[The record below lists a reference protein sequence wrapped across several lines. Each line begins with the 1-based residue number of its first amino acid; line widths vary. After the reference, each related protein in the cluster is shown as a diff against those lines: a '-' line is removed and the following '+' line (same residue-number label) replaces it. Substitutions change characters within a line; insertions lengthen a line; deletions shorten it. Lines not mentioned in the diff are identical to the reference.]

1 MKHLHFSFLI
11 TLLMSMVGVNS
22 LAHDIEAV
30 NSDGVTIYFLWNN
43 DKTELIVSYRGSFY
57 YSYSN
62 EYTGDIVIPESV
74 TYNGTTYSVT
84 SIGNSAFE
92 DCSGLTSVTIPNS
105 VTSIGYSAFSN
116 CSGLESV
123 TIGTGVLTIWG
134 SQIFNNHQPAKVIW
148 LTNTPPSGYGSAA
161 GIMNYVANDSYTSL
175 NKTVYPFLSSIF
187 EVGGIKY
194 VPVSPSER
202 TCDAIDCLY
211 DESAANVQ
219 IGPTVSYKGVA
230 MTVKNVHSYACY
242 KNKFINN
249 VQLDFAGDVGSYA
262 FLGCT
267 TENAM
272 INNAG
277 KICSYAFA
285 YVKGMTSLE
294 IGNSVTD
301 IEGYAFYG
309 CSGLTTAKIN
319 NNGSIGNHVFQSC
332 TSLQTATLGEGIT
345 SIGQYCFDGCSNLTG
360 IVIPDAVT
368 TLGSCA
374 FQNCEK
380 MTLVKMGSGINTING
395 YSFSGCSALTDMQIG
410 RSVKLINKYVFNN
423 CLSLQEIVIPS
434 AVTDIKDYV
443 FNGCSALSK
452 VTIADREE
460 ILNLGSNG
468 SNPLF
473 ASCPLDEVYI
483 GGNITYPTQ
492 SGKGY
497 SPFYRNTT
505 LRSVTITDKETEISE
520 NEFYGCSNLKNVTIG
535 DGVTTIGN
543 WAFSGCASLDYFAF
557 GSSLQTIG
565 KEAFSDCT
573 AVTKIISRAMTPPV
587 CDTQALDDINKWN
600 CTLEVPKGTLA
611 AYQNAAQWK
620 EFFFIEEN
628 ASTGIRTISQGKP
641 FDVYTLDGILLRSKA
656 TTLKG
661 LPAGVYIVNG
671 RQVVIK

>member
-1 MKHLHFSFLI
+1 M
-11 TLLMSMVGVNS
+11 
-22 LAHDIEAV
+22 
-30 NSDGVTIYFLWNN
+30 
-43 DKTELIVSYRGSFY
+43 
-57 YSYSN
+57 
-62 EYTGDIVIPESV
+62 
-74 TYNGTTYSVT
+74 
-84 SIGNSAFE
+84 
-92 DCSGLTSVTIPNS
+92 
-105 VTSIGYSAFSN
+105 N

-123 TIGTGVLTIWG
+123 TIGTGVLTIG
-134 SQIFNNHQPAKVIW
+134 SKIFNNHQPAKVIW
-148 LTNTPPSGYGSAA
+148 LTNTTPSGYSNAA
-161 GIMNYVANDSYTSL
+161 GTVNYVANDLYTSL
-175 NKTVYPFLSSIF
+175 NNKTVYPFLSSIF

-230 MTVKNVHSYACY
+230 MTVKNVHPYACY
-242 KNKFINN
+242 NNKHINT
-249 VQLDFAGDVGSYA
+249 VQLDFAGDIGSYA
-262 FLGCT
+262 FNGCSSLSTAALGKAIT
-267 TENAM
+267 SL
-272 INNAG
+272 G
-277 KICSYAFA
+277 DYAF
-285 YVKGMTSLE
+285 GDCTNL
-294 IGNSVTD
+294 
-301 IEGYAFYG
+301 
-309 CSGLTTAKIN
+309 
-319 NNGSIGNHVFQSC
+319 QSM
-332 TSLQTATLGEGIT
+332 
-345 SIGQYCFDGCSNLTG
+345 
-360 IVIPDAVT
+360 VIPDGVT
-368 TLGSCA
+368 SLGSYA
-374 FQNCEK
+374 
-380 MTLVKMGSGINTING
+380 
-395 YSFSGCSALTDMQIG
+395 FSGCSSIQT
-410 RSVKLINKYVFNN
+410 
-423 CLSLQEIVIPS
+423 IVIPS

-460 ILNLGSNG
+460 ILSLGSND

-600 CTLEVPKGTLA
+600 CTLEVPKGTLS

-620 EFFFIEEN
+620 EFFFIEESS
-628 ASTGIRTISQGKP
+628 STGIRTISQDKP